1 MTAIVFGSIN
11 MDLVAKTPR
20 LPLPGETLLGYAF
33 FQAPGGKGANQ
44 AVALA
49 RLGIPTYMVGRV
61 GADSF
66 GKELLKSLQASG
78 VRNKR
83 LILLLLGMHS
93 MVV

>member
-1 MTAIVFGSIN
+1 
-11 MDLVAKTPR
+11 
-20 LPLPGETLLGYAF
+20 
-33 FQAPGGKGANQ
+33 
-44 AVALA
+44 
-49 RLGIPTYMVGRV
+49 MVGRV